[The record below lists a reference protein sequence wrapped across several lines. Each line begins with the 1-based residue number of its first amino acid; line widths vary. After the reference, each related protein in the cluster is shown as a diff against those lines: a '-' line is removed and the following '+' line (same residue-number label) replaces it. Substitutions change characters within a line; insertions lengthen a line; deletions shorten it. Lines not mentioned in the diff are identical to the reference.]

1 MIILHGHRSRLL
13 HGPRSWL
20 FYTGLDH
27 DFLSLIFC
35 LHSAPILIQGEK
47 AISLSYGHTQ
57 LNPPHPVRS
66 AKLNSRWQSQ
76 YYGGGPHGN
85 TLCCS
90 FFIFF
95 CQSFIFCPHTPLICT
110 HSHTWWSPFCFLL
123 PSHTWWSPFCLSFVP
138 FALTHTWYAPI
149 HTHSGILFF
158 LLVVCSLCLHPH
170 LICTHSYTGWS
181 PFCLSFVLFTLTH
194 TWYAPIHTHGGRIVY

>member
-1 MIILHGHRSRLL
+1 M
-13 HGPRSWL
+13 L
-20 FYTGLDH
+20 FEF
-27 DFLSLIFC
+27 DFCFTLR
-35 LHSAPILIQGEK
+35 HSDPPIHIQGEK

-90 FFIFF
+90 FLFFF
-95 CQSFIFCPHTPLICT
+95 CQSFIFCTHTHLICT
-110 HSHTWWSPFCFLL
+110 H
-123 PSHTWWSPFCLSFVP
+123 SHTWWSPFCLSFVP

-149 HTHSGILFF
+149 HACRLFF
-158 LLVVCSLCLHPH
+158 LPSLTLDMHPFIHMVVSFSLVVCSYSPH
-170 LICTHSYTGWS
+170 LICIHSR
-181 PFCLSFVLFTLTH
+181 LSFVLFVFTH
-194 TWYAPIHTHGGRIVY
+194 TWYAPIHTCRLFLFAFTHTWYTPIHTHGGRIVH